1 MNRLLLIYSICLLY
15 VYSSFVH
22 GYDLTLDGLQTTI
35 QELSFKEYIHT
46 AYDSAL
52 LYRDYLRN
60 KVEEVTI
67 NELEKTNG
75 SRLPILCS
83 TDDYFYYLVR
93 YLPSPMKT
101 YVLDR
106 YDERYP
112 SQHRYSTSE
121 ERNEQFYLTIKG
133 LPPTIKDKAVVAKDE
148 LQSYLSA
155 APDTGLY
162 DMIDEY
168 SFKWDHYID
177 SDIKTH
183 LTATRKDLVDK
194 LTTHRKMLQEYIDQG
209 NVVVELFGNPEPVD
223 QDKHQHHPYE
233 TTHHLWMGESERLS
247 LLMNDQQKA
256 YKQWHQT
263 VELGFLDAVTT
274 LGPLRR
280 LAEEM
285 FDDAM
290 NKTLEALT
298 TLQTTQVEGLAGW
311 INLSMDSV
319 DKLDR
324 HLASLPLTTTPAAVD
339 QMKREIDNVFA
350 RCTQFLDQIKVAAD
364 SQKTISSIGKI
375 WSNARKELTYSRWQW
390 KYWVNLWNEEGLN
403 VILRLFSPTNQ

>member
-1 MNRLLLIYSICLLY
+1 
-15 VYSSFVH
+15 
-22 GYDLTLDGLQTTI
+22 
-35 QELSFKEYIHT
+35 
-46 AYDSAL
+46 
-52 LYRDYLRN
+52 
-60 KVEEVTI
+60 
-67 NELEKTNG
+67 
-75 SRLPILCS
+75 
-83 TDDYFYYLVR
+83 
-93 YLPSPMKT
+93 MKT

-121 ERNEQFYLTIKG
+121 ERNEQFYLTING

-155 APDTGLY
+155 APDNGLY

-183 LTATRKDLVDK
+183 LAATRKDLVDR

-209 NVVVELFGNPEPVD
+209 NVVVELFGNPEPID

-233 TTHHLWMGESERLS
+233 ATHHLWMGDSGRLS
-247 LLMNDQQKA
+247 LLMIDQEKA

-290 NKTLEALT
+290 NKTVEALT
-298 TLQTTQVEGLAGW
+298 SLQTTQVEGLAGW
-311 INLSMDSV
+311 INLNMDSI

-339 QMKREIDNVFA
+339 EMKREIDNVFA
-350 RCTQFLDQIKVAAD
+350 RCTRFLDQIKVAAD
-364 SQKTISSIGKI
+364 AKKAISSIGKI

>member
-1 MNRLLLIYSICLLY
+1 M
-15 VYSSFVH
+15 
-22 GYDLTLDGLQTTI
+22 DGLQATI
-35 QELSFKEYIHT
+35 QELSLKEHIGT
-46 AYDSAL
+46 AYDSAV
-52 LYRDYLRN
+52 LYRNYLRN
-60 KVEEVTI
+60 KIEEVTI

-75 SRLPILCS
+75 KRLPILCS
-83 TDDYFYYLVR
+83 TDDYFYYLVH

-101 YVLDR
+101 YALNR

-112 SQHRYSTSE
+112 SHHRYSTSE

-133 LPPTIKDKAVVAKDE
+133 LPPTIKDKAVAAKDE

-168 SFKWDHYID
+168 TFKWDQYID
-177 SDIKTH
+177 SDIKVP
-183 LTATRKDLVDK
+183 LAAARKDLISR
-194 LTTHRKMLQEYIDQG
+194 LATHRKLLQEYIDQG
-209 NVVVELFGNPEPVD
+209 NVVVELFGNPEPVG
-223 QDKHQHHPYE
+223 QDKHHHHPYE
-233 TTHHLWMGESERLS
+233 TTHHLWMGNTERLS
-247 LLMNDQQKA
+247 LSVIDQQRA
-256 YKQWHQT
+256 YKQWHHT

-290 NKTLEALT
+290 NSTLEALT
-298 TLQTTQVEGLAGW
+298 SLETKQLEGLTGW

-339 QMKREIDNVFA
+339 EMRREIDDLFT
-350 RCTQFLDQIKVAAD
+350 RCNRFVDQIKVTVDAK
-364 SQKTISSIGKI
+364 KTLSSIDKT

-390 KYWVNLWNEEGLN
+390 KYWANLWNEEGLN
-403 VILRLFSPTNQ
+403 AIIRLFSPIDQ